1 MKWTLLAAAA
11 LVLCCGLPFRTHE
24 TRTLLPVQTVQ
35 AERTEAGVRIVT
47 EAGEGSGA
55 TWDDAVAALRMAAPG
70 EVYFDTAGQVVLC
83 GKTDRL
89 VNELLESGILR
100 PAAQVRRSGGL
111 TDPEGLCEVLVR
123 ELGANAQTLERQS
136 RAGRP
141 AAGGAGHGPAR
152 LGGKPCGIDSSAP

>member
-83 GKTDRL
+83 GRT
-89 VNELLESGILR
+89 
-100 PAAQVRRSGGL
+100 AAPSCWKAASCARRRR
-111 TDPEGLCEVLVR
+111 C
-123 ELGANAQTLERQS
+123 A
-136 RAGRP
+136 
-141 AAGGAGHGPAR
+141 GAGAWPTRRGCSTCWRLTPA
-152 LGGKPCGIDSSAP
+152 P

>member
-55 TWDDAVAALRMAAPG
+55 SYKEVSYEGYADGGVAVIVDVVTDNLNRTASEIRHL
-70 EVYFDTAGQVVLC
+70 FDKFGKGQV
-83 GKTDRL
+83 R
-89 VNELLESGILR
+89 
-100 PAAQVRRSGGL
+100 
-111 TDPEGLCEVLVR
+111 
-123 ELGANAQTLERQS
+123 
-136 RAGRP
+136 
-141 AAGGAGHGPAR
+141 
-152 LGGKPCGIDSSAP
+152 

>member
-55 TWDDAVAALRMAAPG
+55 TG

-111 TDPEGLCEVLVR
+111 TDPEGLSDL
-123 ELGANAQTLERQS
+123 LEAHAS
-136 RAGRP
+136 PVTVGLLRAEPGTALP
-141 AAGGAGHGPAR
+141 DWEESHAE
-152 LGGKPCGIDSSAP
+152 

>member
-1 MKWTLLAAAA
+1 MKWTLLAAAV

-83 GKTDRL
+83 GRTDRL

-111 TDPEGLCEVLVR
+111 TDPEGLSDL
-123 ELGANAQTLERQS
+123 LEAHAS
-136 RAGRP
+136 PVTVGLLRAEPGTALP
-141 AAGGAGHGPAR
+141 DWEESHAG
-152 LGGKPCGIDSSAP
+152 

>member
-111 TDPEGLCEVLVR
+111 ADRRAVR
-123 ELGANAQTLERQS
+123 PAGGPRQP
-136 RAGRP
+136 RDGRS

>member
-1 MKWTLLAAAA
+1 M
-11 LVLCCGLPFRTHE
+11 
-24 TRTLLPVQTVQ
+24 QTVQ

-111 TDPEGLCEVLVR
+111 TDPEGLFDL
-123 ELGANAQTLERQS
+123 LEAHAS
-136 RAGRP
+136 PVTVGLLRAEPGTALP
-141 AAGGAGHGPAR
+141 YWEESHAE
-152 LGGKPCGIDSSAP
+152 